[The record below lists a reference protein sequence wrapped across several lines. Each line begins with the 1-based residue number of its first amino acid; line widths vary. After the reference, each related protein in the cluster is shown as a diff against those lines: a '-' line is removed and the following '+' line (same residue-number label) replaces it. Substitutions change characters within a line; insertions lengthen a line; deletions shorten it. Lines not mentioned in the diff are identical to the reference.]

1 MFKTSF
7 VILFALSLMAC
18 TAQTYQPQLNR
29 VNSLSTQRN
38 TGLSSQTTTNTARNN
53 ASTQD
58 AESNEQVDALNEL
71 KQAQQVDE
79 KIGDGNVNDGAK
91 PEEDEEPTVGQED

>member
-38 TGLSSQTTTNTARNN
+38 TSVSSQTTVNTDRNK
-53 ASTQD
+53 ASAQD
-58 AESNEQVDALNEL
+58 DKINEQVDAQNEL

-79 KIGDGNVNDGAK
+79 KIGDANVNDGAK
-91 PEEDEEPTVGQED
+91 PEEDEEPVIGQDD